1 MTAGFL
7 CLQVAVVWSAVVL
20 SISSLPLNVESAP
33 KLLFL
38 SANFFFFFLF
48 SPLFSLFI
56 TVMYRSDASGK
67 GVKSD
72 SSIFI

>member
-20 SISSLPLNVESAP
+20 SISSLPLNAESAP

-38 SANFFFFFLF
+38 SANFFFFPF